1 MNSSEVNTHCASLT
15 SKHPVS
21 AKLEESSVSTKLDN
35 SSANLGIA
43 KLEKGSLPKK
53 TQTPQ
58 LKCQSRY
65 KRANKRMQFKQSY
78 ATITDFQ

>member
-1 MNSSEVNTHCASLT
+1 MGILIAIKIPQISLMNSSEVNTHCASLT

-43 KLEKGSLPKK
+43 KLERGSLSKK
-53 TQTPQ
+53 NPTPQ
-58 LKCQSRY
+58 L
-65 KRANKRMQFKQSY
+65 QSY